1 MSIVVASSNPAR
13 KFLLIFFTNIFRSF
27 HDCREMKKVSIILL
41 CILTCFIQLYSV
53 IIHAHWTFI
62 QTMAEKS
69 AESCVSLK
77 GNDKAIFN
85 PSKCYKGN
93 GGSKK
98 GVMVNQNI

>member
-1 MSIVVASSNPAR
+1 
-13 KFLLIFFTNIFRSF
+13 
-27 HDCREMKKVSIILL
+27 MKKVSIILL

-53 IIHAHWTFI
+53 IKHAHWTFI
-62 QTMAEKS
+62 QNMAEKS

-85 PSKCYKGN
+85 SSKCYKGN

-98 GVMVNQNI
+98 GRWLIKTYREVIILKNLFN